1 MKALNPEAEIAAV
14 VDKLFRRWPWL
25 VGFSV
30 QEARTPSPSLVVTD
44 VETDPWDAKLLP
56 LHGEIAEALL
66 GLAEDD
72 SEARELM
79 RGRTFARRLH

>member
-1 MKALNPEAEIAAV
+1 MKTLNREAEIAAV

-30 QEARTPSPSLVVTD
+30 QEARTPSPGLVVTD
-44 VETDPWDAKLLP
+44 VETDPWSAELFP
-56 LHGEIAEALL
+56 LHGEIADAML

-72 SEARELM
+72 PEARALL

>member
-1 MKALNPEAEIAAV
+1 MKSSEAEIAAV
-14 VDKLFRRWPWL
+14 VDQLFRRWPWL

-30 QEARTPSPSLVVTD
+30 QEARTPSPGLVVTD

-72 SEARELM
+72 SEARKLL

>member
-14 VDKLFRRWPWL
+14 VEALFRRWPWL

-30 QEARTPSPSLVVTD
+30 QEASTSSPSLVVTD

-56 LHGEIAEALL
+56 LHGEIADAML
-66 GLAEDD
+66 GLAED
-72 SEARELM
+72 EPAARELL
-79 RGRTFARRLH
+79 RGRTFARTLH